1 MEGRLRDGSGVA
13 WDCSAGWELLTVVLV
28 RFLYHG
34 ASGALVKAKGIVVGG
49 VRLQMWRG
57 SLDLQGRT
65 LRKKI
70 EDYSPVLFFQPAIL
84 SCPGE

>member
-1 MEGRLRDGSGVA
+1 MDQVWPGIV
-13 WDCSAGWELLTVVLV
+13 SAGWELLTVVLG
-28 RFLYHG
+28 RLLYHG
-34 ASGALVKAKGIVVGG
+34 ASGALVNAKGIVVGG
-49 VRLQMWRG
+49 VRLQMRRG

-70 EDYSPVLFFQPAIL
+70 EDCSPVLFFQPAIL